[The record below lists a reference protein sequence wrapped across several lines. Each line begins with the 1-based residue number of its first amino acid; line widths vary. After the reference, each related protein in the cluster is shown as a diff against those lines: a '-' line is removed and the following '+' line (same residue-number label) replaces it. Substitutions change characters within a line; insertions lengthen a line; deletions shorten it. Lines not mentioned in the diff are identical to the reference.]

1 VVGEGVAAEGL
12 QDLVAPPGVLS
23 GIRRKNVG
31 DSCPDA
37 GEGRRLSV
45 KRSSKG

>member
-12 QDLVAPPGVLS
+12 QDLVAAPTILS
-23 GIRRKNVG
+23 GVGCENVG
-31 DSCPDA
+31 DGCPNA

-45 KRSSKG
+45 KRGTKS

>member
-1 VVGEGVAAEGL
+1 VVGKGVAAEGL

-23 GIRRKNVG
+23 GVRRKNVG
-31 DSCPDA
+31 DGCPNA

-45 KRSSKG
+45 KRTAKG